1 MAAVDYP
8 VSTRT
13 AAYQNG
19 EVDSSYLSSK
29 HQFKPV
35 LIPKVDVVHR
45 NGIVSRLMKIVHIRG
60 YSSGVVPISV
70 HVKIV
75 LSDMRIFHCS
85 RFRDTSPR
93 ARVERTT
100 V

>member
-19 EVDSSYLSSK
+19 EVNSDYLFSTY
-29 HQFKPV
+29 QFNPV

-70 HVKIV
+70 HVKIF
-75 LSDMRIFHCS
+75 SDVKHI
-85 RFRDTSPR
+85 
-93 ARVERTT
+93 
-100 V
+100 

>member
-13 AAYQNG
+13 ADYQNG
-19 EVDSSYLSSK
+19 EVDSRYLFSK

-70 HVKIV
+70 HVKI
-75 LSDMRIFHCS
+75 LSDMKTI
-85 RFRDTSPR
+85 
-93 ARVERTT
+93 
-100 V
+100 

>member
-19 EVDSSYLSSK
+19 EVDNHYPLSVSK

-35 LIPKVDVVHR
+35 LILKVDVVHR

-60 YSSGVVPISV
+60 YSSGVIPISV
-70 HVKIV
+70 HVKIF
-75 LSDMRIFHCS
+75 SDVKHI
-85 RFRDTSPR
+85 
-93 ARVERTT
+93 
-100 V
+100 

>member
-19 EVDSSYLSSK
+19 EVDSSYLFSK

-70 HVKIV
+70 HVKI
-75 LSDMRIFHCS
+75 LSDVKHI
-85 RFRDTSPR
+85 
-93 ARVERTT
+93 
-100 V
+100 

>member
-19 EVDSSYLSSK
+19 EVNSHYLSSK

-35 LIPKVDVVHR
+35 LILKVDVVHR

-70 HVKIV
+70 HVITAGTI
-75 LSDMRIFHCS
+75 LYFISYDLLPI
-85 RFRDTSPR
+85 
-93 ARVERTT
+93 
-100 V
+100 

>member
-1 MAAVDYP
+1 MDYP

-19 EVDSSYLSSK
+19 EVDSRYLSSK
-29 HQFKPV
+29 HQFNPV
-35 LIPKVDVVHR
+35 LILKVDVVHR

-70 HVKIV
+70 HVKIF
-75 LSDMRIFHCS
+75 SDVKHI
-85 RFRDTSPR
+85 
-93 ARVERTT
+93 
-100 V
+100 